1 MIIKYCSTEPGRHMD
16 YMIPENINEVTELIL
31 TSSVETIKHLDDQI
45 NHLPKYMQS
54 EKGFNI
60 LMRKFYDDD
69 ADLNN
74 SFMIFYPG
82 GLRRY
87 LSMPES
93 EGVLPLL
100 YTSDIQLVTSLII

>member
-1 MIIKYCSTEPGRHMD
+1 MIIKCRTEPGRHMD

-31 TSSVETIKHLDDQI
+31 TSSVEIIKHLDDQI
-45 NHLPKYMQS
+45 NHLPGYMRS

-74 SFMIFYPG
+74 SFMIFHPG

-93 EGVLPLL
+93 EGILPLL
-100 YTSDIQLVTSLII
+100 YISDIQLVTSLII

>member
-1 MIIKYCSTEPGRHMD
+1 MIIKCRTEPERHMD

-31 TSSVETIKHLDDQI
+31 TSSVEIIKHLDDQI
-45 NHLPKYMQS
+45 NHLPRYIQA

-74 SFMIFYPG
+74 SFLIFHPG

-93 EGVLPLL
+93 EGILPLL
-100 YTSDIQLVTSLII
+100 YISDIQLVTSLII